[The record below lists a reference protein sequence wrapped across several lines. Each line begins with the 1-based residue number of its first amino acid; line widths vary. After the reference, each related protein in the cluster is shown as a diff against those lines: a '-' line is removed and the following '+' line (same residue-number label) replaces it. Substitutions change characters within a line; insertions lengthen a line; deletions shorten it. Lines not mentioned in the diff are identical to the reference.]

1 MIQVHSKMVQSYIY
15 RFFFSLFPY
24 RLLQGT
30 EQSSLYVL
38 ADYLF
43 YIQWCVYVK
52 PNPIHGRD
60 KSHNHTHSNWQ
71 LTRMVYVWVYS
82 SNHQRLP
89 QSSAFPTEGHPWHT
103 QSVSTGQTRSEQVAS
118 AAVPR
123 RAGPPQPAPLGWCW
137 AVLLREP
144 RTGPQG
150 QRPASPTARGLG
162 PAGPTCVDTHSGGL
176 HAGVKLLCT
185 CKVSCN

>member
-1 MIQVHSKMVQSYIY
+1 M
-15 RFFFSLFPY
+15 
-24 RLLQGT
+24 
-30 EQSSLYVL
+30 
-38 ADYLF
+38 
-43 YIQWCVYVK
+43 YVK

-103 QSVSTGQTRSEQVAS
+103 HSVSTRQTRSEQVSS

-144 RTGPQG
+144 RTGAQR
-150 QRPASPTARGLG
+150 QRPASPTARGHR
-162 PAGPTCVDTHSGGL
+162 PAGPLSAWTHTLEVYTQESSFCARAKC
-176 HAGVKLLCT
+176 HVTKQQKETKRSKIWSKLSNSRAT
-185 CKVSCN
+185 SKKGPNVNWKPAFDG